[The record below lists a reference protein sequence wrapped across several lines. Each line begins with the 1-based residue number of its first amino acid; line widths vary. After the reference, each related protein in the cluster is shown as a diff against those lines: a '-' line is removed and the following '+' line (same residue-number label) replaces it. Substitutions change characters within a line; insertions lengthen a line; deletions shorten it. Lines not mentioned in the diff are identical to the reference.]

1 MEGITVVEGKKNEEI
16 KWEVIESC
24 TEDYFSDKKMKN
36 ADLIDWFNDRG
47 SKKLSDALLLLWPG
61 DIWAQLEEMNK
72 HIREN
77 VNVENK
83 KNSKRIIAP
92 VVKSELLTFIALLI
106 ASASTAT
113 VG

>member
-1 MEGITVVEGKKNEEI
+1 MN
-16 KWEVIESC
+16 
-24 TEDYFSDKKMKN
+24 N

-47 SKKLSDALLLLWPG
+47 SKKLSDVLLLLWPG
-61 DIWAQLEEMNK
+61 DIWDQLEEMNK

-83 KNSKRIIAP
+83 KNGKRIIAP

-106 ASASTAT
+106 ASAITAAVGRNLFFRLMTTLFINILIILST
-113 VG
+113 